1 MRKKHDSRRPRD
13 PIASSILLSREA
25 GEQTNAEVQ
34 YLSNLVRNKTPVLVK
49 LTNGEEIS
57 GWIEYYDRHFIRVT
71 RLHQP
76 NAFIYKNQ
84 IKYIQEAR

>member
-1 MRKKHDSRRPRD
+1 MRKRHDNRGPRD
-13 PIASSILLSREA
+13 PIAYSILQARQAE
-25 GEQTNAEVQ
+25 EQTNAEVQ
-34 YLSNLVRNKTPVLVK
+34 YLANLVRSRAPVLVK

-57 GWIEYYDRHFIRVT
+57 GWIEYYDRGFIRVT